1 MASILVI
8 EDHDTMREGLYCS
21 ITRMGHFVVATK
33 NGAQGI
39 ATYKQNVDD
48 FDFVITDLKMDD
60 KDGMTVLRELRHINP
75 DVLIMIITGY
85 GTIETAVDAMKE
97 GAYDFITKPFSYE
110 LLKTKIDSALKLHEL
125 KKENAKLSNFN
136 SYLRHKEK
144 EEFNFDEIVGTSSI
158 LGGVKE
164 TIKKV
169 APTHSTVLIS
179 GESGT
184 GKELVARAIHYNSE
198 RRNQPFISF
207 SCSALAE
214 SLLESEL
221 FGHER
226 GAFTGAVKGRLGR
239 FELADRGTIFLDE
252 IGDLSSTVQ
261 LKLLRVLQER
271 EFERVGGTRT
281 IKVDVRIICATNKNL
296 QKLIEDG
303 TFREDLYYRIHI
315 IPIVLPSLRE
325 HKEDIPALAHHF
337 LNRLNERFKK
347 NITTITPK
355 ALQVLSNYKWPGNIR
370 ELENIIEQSYV
381 LSNGSVIDEM
391 DLPWSLKDIRN
402 RDLLLVPQSDLS
414 LPDVLDNLEKQLI
427 EKAYVKSRG
436 IKAETAR
443 SLGIKT
449 SALYYKL
456 EKYGL
461 LEKYGFRDSEIAE

>member
-8 EDHDTMREGLYCS
+8 EDHDTMREGLYAS

-39 ATYKQNVDD
+39 ATYKQNADD

-60 KDGMTVLRELRHINP
+60 KNGMVVLKELKEINA
-75 DVLIMIITGY
+75 DVLLMIITGY
-85 GTIETAVDAMKE
+85 GTIDTAVEAMRE

-110 LLKTKIDSALKLHEL
+110 LLKTKIDSALKLSEL

-144 EEFNFDEIVGTSSI
+144 ELFNFEEIIGASS
-158 LGGVKE
+158 LLKEVKE

-169 APTHSTVLIS
+169 APTDSTVLIT

-184 GKELVARAIHYNSE
+184 GKELFARAIHFNSE
-198 RRNQPFISF
+198 RKNQPFISF
-207 SCSALAE
+207 NCSALAE
-214 SLLESEL
+214 GILESEL

-226 GAFTGAVKGRLGR
+226 GAFTGAVKGKLGR

-252 IGDLSSTVQ
+252 IGDLTPTVQ
-261 LKLLRVLQER
+261 LKLLRVIQER

-281 IKVDVRIICATNKNL
+281 IKVNVRIICATNKNL
-296 QKLIEDG
+296 KKLVEEG
-303 TFREDLYYRIHI
+303 NFREDLYYRIHI
-315 IPIVLPSLRE
+315 VPVVLPPLRDR
-325 HKEDIPALAHHF
+325 KDDIPTLSHHF
-337 LNRLNERFKK
+337 LNRLNDRFKK
-347 NITTITPK
+347 NITTITGK
-355 ALQVLSNYKWPGNIR
+355 AMQVLSNYKWPGNIR

-381 LSNGSVIDEM
+381 LANGSVIDEI
-391 DLPWSLKDIRN
+391 DLPWTLKDIRN
-402 RDLLLVPQSDLS
+402 RNLLLVPNSDLP

-436 IKAETAR
+436 IKTETAR
-443 SLGIKT
+443 ALGIKT

-461 LEKYGFRDSEIAE
+461 LEKYGFKDNENT